1 MIVPKDSGPLRNHRL
16 TKHAIEKSVTT
27 GGETGLDRGANF
39 LIRFQL
45 HPHQLS
51 DDFASDVIG
60 GGPKPAG
67 HKKDIR
73 TVKSLQNPIP
83 NSRAIGNGRLAGN
96 TEAEWKNLFR

>member
-1 MIVPKDSGPLRNHRL
+1 MAVSKDSSPLRNHGL
-16 TKHAIEKSVTT
+16 AEHAIEKSVAT

-51 DDFASDVIG
+51 DHFASDVIG
-60 GGPKPAG
+60 GGPKSTG

-73 TVKSLQNPIP
+73 TVKSL
-83 NSRAIGNGRLAGN
+83 
-96 TEAEWKNLFR
+96 